1 MTVHARDVGGARPRG
16 ATFLE
21 LLRLPLSRYPD
32 GEHVRVTQ
40 SGRWAAT
47 ATAVPLDQPAQPW
60 YRQIGPRVRQ
70 SVLLKSIGTP
80 VVIVVFLLL
89 YQYLLNHPIFPVTE
103 MPLTALDRVV
113 GFSPPALVLYASLWL
128 YVSIPPTLLESR
140 RELFGYTWA
149 IGGVCLIG
157 LACFLLWPTAVPPLD
172 FDRGRHPGFQVLQG
186 LDAAGNAC
194 PSLHVAT
201 ALFSAVWLAVLLR
214 EVGAPWI
221 VRGTNWAWGLGIVYS
236 AMATKQHVAL
246 DVLAGAVLGLA
257 GAGLSLRYR
266 AGPGRAA
273 AAGSRAW

>member
-1 MTVHARDVGGARPRG
+1 
-16 ATFLE
+16 
-21 LLRLPLSRYPD
+21 
-32 GEHVRVTQ
+32 
-40 SGRWAAT
+40 
-47 ATAVPLDQPAQPW
+47 
-60 YRQIGPRVRQ
+60 
-70 SVLLKSIGTP
+70 
-80 VVIVVFLLL
+80 
-89 YQYLLNHPIFPVTE
+89 

-113 GFSPPALVLYASLWL
+113 GFYPPALVLYASLWL
-128 YVSIPPTLLESR
+128 YVSIPPALLESR
-140 RELFGYTWA
+140 RELFDYTWA

-214 EVGAPWI
+214 EMRAPWI
-221 VRGTNWAWGLGIVYS
+221 VRGANWAWGLGIVYS